1 MNAHRQTMLDCEAQL
16 NGASDAMAI
25 LSGLFT
31 AMHSLDK
38 SDADAVARAGRY
50 IADDFANMLDVDAEK
65 LRIEAARM
73 AGEVRS

>member
-16 NGASDAMAI
+16 SGASDAMAI

-31 AMHSLDK
+31 AMRSLDPA
-38 SDADAVARAGRY
+38 DAAAVARAGRY
-50 IADDFANMLDVDAEK
+50 IADDFANMLDVDAEQ

-73 AGEVRS
+73 VGEVRS